1 MIGMLHGTVMEREP
15 SRGRVILDVGGVGYE
30 VAVSVQTLRDVPES
44 GAACKLWIH
53 THVREDTLALFGFAS
68 AEERALFR
76 LLVSV
81 PKVGPKNA
89 LATLGGLPWIELVR
103 VLAAGEHG
111 RLTKIPGIGKKTAE
125 QMVLTLGDKVGAMLE
140 KIGDTP
146 ATAVSTS
153 DHPQRDEA
161 QTMLVALGWKAKA
174 VHNAL
179 DKVLPTTAGDT
190 ALDEIVRRTL
200 AQLMDR

>member
-1 MIGMLHGTVMEREP
+1 
-15 SRGRVILDVGGVGYE
+15 
-30 VAVSVQTLRDVPES
+30 
-44 GAACKLWIH
+44 
-53 THVREDTLALFGFAS
+53 
-68 AEERALFR
+68 
-76 LLVSV
+76 
-81 PKVGPKNA
+81 
-89 LATLGGLPWIELVR
+89 
-103 VLAAGEHG
+103 
-111 RLTKIPGIGKKTAE
+111 
-125 QMVLTLGDKVGAMLE
+125 MVLTLGDKVGAMLE